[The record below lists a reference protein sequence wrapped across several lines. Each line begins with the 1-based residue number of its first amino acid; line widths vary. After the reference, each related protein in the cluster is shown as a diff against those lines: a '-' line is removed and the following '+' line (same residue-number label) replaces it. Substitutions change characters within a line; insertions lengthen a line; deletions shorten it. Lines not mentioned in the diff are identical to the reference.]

1 MPKRNPRP
9 PSGTTPFLA
18 QLLFQPTGD
27 PAPPCQG
34 AAHQDLQ
41 GPPQASWEVRCYQDL
56 DRLLALLQQGVEE
69 AQATQIIWQQAGL
82 EQDRGGV
89 RLHRR
94 LWLCQDCAQGIIVRH
109 AGQGPATLAM
119 LTAHVSGQALLL
131 VTDRRTEQ
139 AAIVGPLPSGIQER
153 DLVPLLQRR
162 EALSFHL
169 KQ

>member
-1 MPKRNPRP
+1 
-9 PSGTTPFLA
+9 LA
-18 QLLFQPTGD
+18 QLLFQPARD

-34 AAHQDLQ
+34 AAHQDEP

-69 AQATQIIWQQAGL
+69 AQATQIIWQEACQ
-82 EQDRGGV
+82 EQDRRGV

-94 LWLCQDCAQGIIVRH
+94 LWLCQDCAEAVIVRH
-109 AGQGPATLAM
+109 AGQGPAILAM

-139 AAIVGPLPSGIQER
+139 AALVSNLPSGIQER
-153 DLVPLLQRR
+153 DLVALLRR
-162 EALSFHL
+162 RHALSIHL